1 MKATIKVKKEIEIK
15 YVQLNVSV
23 RYEDEDM
30 PYDFPFRDNDMW
42 NPLIDID
49 KGKIVDFE
57 YHERWPLHMKVTDS
71 GSYYLL
77 DENKEVVLKIED
89 DYVPNS
95 LIPGSY
101 GDYIEINILPD
112 GTIDNWYEKPSIKDF
127 K

>member
-1 MKATIKVKKEIEIK
+1 MKTTIKVKKEIEVK
-15 YVQLNVSV
+15 YCQLNVSV

-30 PYDFPFRDNDMW
+30 PYDFPFRDGDMW

-49 KGKIVDFE
+49 KGKIVDYE
-57 YHERWPLHMKVTDS
+57 YDQTWKLHMKVTDS

-77 DENKEVVLKIED
+77 DKNKEVLLKIED
-89 DYVPNS
+89 DYVPNK

-101 GDYIEINILPD
+101 GDYIELDIATD
-112 GTIDNWYEKPSIKDF
+112 GTITNWYENPSLKEF

>member
-1 MKATIKVKKEIEIK
+1 MKTSIKVKKEVEIK

-30 PYDFPFRDNDMW
+30 PYDFPFRDGEMW

-49 KGKIVDFE
+49 KGQIVDYEFDQT
-57 YHERWPLHMKVTDS
+57 WKLHMKVTDS

-77 DENKEVVLKIED
+77 DENKEVILKIED
-89 DYVPNS
+89 DYVPNR

-101 GDYIEINILPD
+101 GDYIEMNILPD
-112 GTIDNWYEKPSIKDF
+112 GKIENWYEKPSIKDF